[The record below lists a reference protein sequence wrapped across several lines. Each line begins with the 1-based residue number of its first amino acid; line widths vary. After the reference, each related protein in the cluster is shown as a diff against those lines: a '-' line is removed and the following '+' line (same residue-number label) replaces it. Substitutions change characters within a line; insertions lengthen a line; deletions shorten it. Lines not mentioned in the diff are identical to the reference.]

1 VYAGVFAALL
11 PTGVPAG
18 HAPLLIAV
26 VFVFAVEAGW
36 YTVVAL
42 AFSSRRPRA
51 LYARAKA
58 AWTG

>member
-1 VYAGVFAALL
+1 
-11 PTGVPAG
+11 
-18 HAPLLIAV
+18 
-26 VFVFAVEAGW
+26 VFVFVSAVEAGW